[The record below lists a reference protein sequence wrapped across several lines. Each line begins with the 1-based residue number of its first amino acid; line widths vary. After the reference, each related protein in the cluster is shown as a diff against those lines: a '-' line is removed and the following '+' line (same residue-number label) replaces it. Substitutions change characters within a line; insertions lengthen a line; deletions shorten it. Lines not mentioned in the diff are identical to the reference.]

1 MLKEEV
7 EDMEEIACPAAAVM
21 VVTGETV
28 PLEEVVMVAME
39 ETANKVP
46 VGMVGMEA
54 TVLEEGE
61 KEVLV
66 ALDPEETDRTET
78 METLDNQD

>member
-21 VVTGETV
+21 AVTGETV
-28 PLEEVVMVAME
+28 PLEEVAMVVMG
-39 ETANKVP
+39 ETANKVL
-46 VGMVGMEA
+46 VETAGMEA

-61 KEVLV
+61 RGVLV
-66 ALDPEETDRTET
+66 ALDLRETDRTEI
-78 METLDNQD
+78 METLDN

>member
-1 MLKEEV
+1 
-7 EDMEEIACPAAAVM
+7 P
-21 VVTGETV
+21 
-28 PLEEVVMVAME
+28 PEEVVMVAME
-39 ETANKVP
+39 EIANKVP
-46 VGMVGMEA
+46 VEMVGMEA